1 MIIFEYRLMTNDRK
15 GFIILDQCILFSA
28 SNELIWNTH
37 AWSGIGDDSELPTS
51 LFVKQWDSFTS
62 AKLTII

>member
-28 SNELIWNTH
+28 SNELI
-37 AWSGIGDDSELPTS
+37 
-51 LFVKQWDSFTS
+51 
-62 AKLTII
+62 